1 MKASSG
7 ADRSYG
13 LRMPEGWEPP
23 YPSFSSEFD
32 GSAKDVGMVVAGV
45 QFKSDDKASA
55 LTFIQGLAYL
65 MRKEGVSDHVDL
77 SYCEKDSTGSSQMVA
92 TGYWL
97 DSKGMA
103 DFFEDIAFKS
113 YWVKHSGEGSSFG
126 IFREV
131 YNFPHSR
138 FETLHSGPEHVVG
151 IANVREQVSEPLERH
166 AYWGGMRDRIP
177 DSAENLFKAE
187 GAPSVV
193 ENDSDRIVVKPNI
206 NMAIIRSGQ
215 DLGKAVGIERDEY
228 FNDIEPVLK
237 AGLNFLRDDGGEVN
251 CFDCRY
257 MSLMTEEGEIT
268 DHTYGLAYFYSLEDL
283 EKWSEHHPTHLAIFN
298 AFLEFAPRYGPEMR
312 SRYWHEVSVIPDNHQ
327 FAEYINCLPGT
338 GFLSEKNDV

>member
-1 MKASSG
+1 MKNKSSD
-7 ADRSYG
+7 ADRSFG
-13 LRMPEGWEPP
+13 LRMPDSWEPP

-32 GSAKDVGMVVAGV
+32 VDAKDIGMVVAGV
-45 QFKSDDKASA
+45 QFKPSEKDVA
-55 LTFIQGLAYL
+55 LNFIKGLAFL
-65 MRKEGVSDHVDL
+65 MRNEGSSDHVDL
-77 SYCEKDSTGSSQMVA
+77 SFCEKDSTGSSQMVA

-103 DFFEDIAFKS
+103 DFFDDVAFKS
-113 YWVKHSGEGSSFG
+113 YWAKNSGEGSSYG

-151 IANVREQVSEPLERH
+151 IANAREQVSEPLQRH

-177 DSAENLFKAE
+177 DSAEDLFE
-187 GAPSVV
+187 GEGSLSTLEDEA
-193 ENDSDRIVVKPNI
+193 DRVVVKPNM

-215 DLGKAVGIERDEY
+215 DLGKATGIERDEY

-298 AFLEFAPRYGPEMR
+298 AFLEFAPRYGPTMQ

-327 FAEYINCLPGT
+327 FAEYVNCLPGT
-338 GFLSEKNDV
+338 GFLSGSK